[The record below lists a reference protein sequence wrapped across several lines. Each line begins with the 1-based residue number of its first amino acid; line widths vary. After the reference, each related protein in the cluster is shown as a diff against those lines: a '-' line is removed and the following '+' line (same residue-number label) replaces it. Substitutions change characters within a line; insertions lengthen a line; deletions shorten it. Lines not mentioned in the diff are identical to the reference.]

1 MKRLK
6 SIFAASIGCIIL
18 LCTVATPASA
28 AQNELTTNIATV
40 SATALRLR
48 SGPSTDS
55 RTLDYASNGEYVSIK
70 GKTGSWYKVSYNL
83 TDGYMHESHLII
95 HDVKNVELGYGRVS
109 GNKVNIRSGPG
120 TSYTALARGNSGDK
134 AYVIGFN
141 RQWYKVIYGSKIG
154 YIRSDYLQLTEIPYE
169 NDDSTKYP
177 IFFINGKTTGIPP
190 SADALTGSG
199 TSSTASKIVATAK
212 QYLGVP
218 YVWGGTTPNGFD
230 CSGFTQYVFNKNG
243 ISLPRTTEL
252 QYKVGTYI
260 SKSNLKV
267 GDLVFL
273 QNTYREGISHVGIYV
288 GDGKMIHASS
298 SKGIVISDLS
308 SSYYTKHYYG
318 ARRVL

>member
-1 MKRLK
+1 MKRFI
-6 SIFAASIGCIIL
+6 SILAATIGCIVIA
-18 LCTVATPASA
+18 CAVVTPASA
-28 AQNELTTNIATV
+28 AQADLTTHIATV
-40 SATALRLR
+40 SASALRLR
-48 SGPSTDS
+48 SGPSTES
-55 RTLDYASNGEYVSIK
+55 STLDYAANGEYVSIK

-83 TDGYMHESHLII
+83 TDGYMHESHLLL

-120 TSYTALARGNSGDK
+120 TSYTAVALGNAGDK

-141 RQWYKVIYGSKIG
+141 RQWYKVIYGDKIG

-169 NDDSTKYP
+169 NKDSTKAP
-177 IFFINGKTTGIPP
+177 IFFIDGKSTGITP
-190 SADALTGSG
+190 SANALSIGG
-199 TSSTASKIVATAK
+199 SSTASKIVATAK
-212 QYLGVP
+212 QYIGVP
-218 YVWGGTTPNGFD
+218 YVWGGSSPSGFD
-230 CSGFTQYVFNKNG
+230 CSGFTQYVFNKHG
-243 ISLPRTTEL
+243 VALPRTTDQ
-252 QYKVGTYI
+252 QYKVGSYV
-260 SKSNLKV
+260 SRSNLKA

>member
-1 MKRLK
+1 MKRFN
-6 SIFAASIGCIIL
+6 SILAATIGCIVIA
-18 LCTVATPASA
+18 CAVVTPASA
-28 AQNELTTNIATV
+28 AQADLTTHIATV
-40 SATALRLR
+40 SASALRLR
-48 SGPSTDS
+48 SGPSTES
-55 RTLDYASNGEYVSIK
+55 STLDYAANGEYVSIK

-83 TDGYMHESHLII
+83 TDGYMHESHLLL
-95 HDVKNVELGYGRVS
+95 HDAKNVELGYGRVS

-120 TSYTALARGNSGDK
+120 TSYTAVARGNAGDK

-141 RQWYKVIYGSKIG
+141 RQWYKGIYGDKIG

-169 NDDSTKYP
+169 NKDSTKAP
-177 IFFINGKTTGIPP
+177 IFFIDGKSTGITP
-190 SADALTGSG
+190 SANALSVGG
-199 TSSTASKIVATAK
+199 SSTASKIVATAK
-212 QYLGVP
+212 QYIGVP
-218 YVWGGTTPNGFD
+218 YVWGGSSPSGFD
-230 CSGFTQYVFNKNG
+230 CSGFTQYVFNKHG
-243 ISLPRTTEL
+243 IALPRTTDQ
-252 QYKVGTYI
+252 QYKVGSYV
-260 SKSNLKV
+260 SRSNLKA

>member
-1 MKRLK
+1 MKRFI
-6 SIFAASIGCIIL
+6 SILAATIGCIVIA
-18 LCTVATPASA
+18 CAVVTPASA
-28 AQNELTTNIATV
+28 AQADLTTHIATV
-40 SATALRLR
+40 SASALRLR
-48 SGPSTDS
+48 SGPSTES
-55 RTLDYASNGEYVSIK
+55 STLDYAANGEYVSIK

-83 TDGYMHESHLII
+83 TDGYMHESHLLL
-95 HDVKNVELGYGRVS
+95 HDAKNVELGYGRVS

-120 TSYTALARGNSGDK
+120 TSYTAVARGNAGDK

-141 RQWYKVIYGSKIG
+141 RQWYKVIYGDKIG

-169 NDDSTKYP
+169 NKDSTKAP
-177 IFFINGKTTGIPP
+177 IFFIDGKSTGITP
-190 SADALTGSG
+190 SANALSVGG
-199 TSSTASKIVATAK
+199 SSTASKIVATAK
-212 QYLGVP
+212 QYIGVP
-218 YVWGGTTPNGFD
+218 YVWGGSSPSGFD
-230 CSGFTQYVFNKNG
+230 CSGFTQYVFNKHG
-243 ISLPRTTEL
+243 IELPRTTDQ
-252 QYKVGTYI
+252 QYKVGSYV
-260 SKSNLKV
+260 SRSNLKA

>member
-1 MKRLK
+1 MKRFK
-6 SIFAASIGCIIL
+6 SILAATIGCIVIA
-18 LCTVATPASA
+18 CAVVTPASA
-28 AQNELTTNIATV
+28 AQADLTTHIATV
-40 SATALRLR
+40 SASALRLR
-48 SGPSTDS
+48 SGPSTES
-55 RTLDYASNGEYVSIK
+55 STLDYAANGEYVSIK

-83 TDGYMHESHLII
+83 TDGYMHESHLLL
-95 HDVKNVELGYGRVS
+95 HDAKNVELGYGRVS

-120 TSYTALARGNSGDK
+120 TSYTAVARGNAGDK

-141 RQWYKVIYGSKIG
+141 RQWYKVIYGDKIG

-169 NDDSTKYP
+169 NKDSTKTP
-177 IFFINGKTTGIPP
+177 IFFIDGKSTGIIP
-190 SADALTGSG
+190 SANALSVGG
-199 TSSTASKIVATAK
+199 SSTASKIVATAK
-212 QYLGVP
+212 QYIGVP
-218 YVWGGTTPNGFD
+218 YEWGGSSPSGFD
-230 CSGFTQYVFNKNG
+230 CSGFTQYVFNKHS
-243 ISLPRTTEL
+243 IALPRTTDQ
-252 QYKVGTYI
+252 QYKVGSYV
-260 SKSNLKV
+260 SRSNLKA

>member
-1 MKRLK
+1 V
-6 SIFAASIGCIIL
+6 IACA
-18 LCTVATPASA
+18 VVTPASA
-28 AQNELTTNIATV
+28 AQADLTTHIATV
-40 SATALRLR
+40 SASALRLR
-48 SGPSTDS
+48 SGPSTES
-55 RTLDYASNGEYVSIK
+55 STLDYAANGEYVSIK

-83 TDGYMHESHLII
+83 TDGYMHESHLLL
-95 HDVKNVELGYGRVS
+95 HDAKNVELGYGRVS

-120 TSYTALARGNSGDK
+120 TSYTAVARGNAGDK

-141 RQWYKVIYGSKIG
+141 RQWYKVIYGDKIG

-169 NDDSTKYP
+169 NKDSAKAP
-177 IFFINGKTTGIPP
+177 IFFIDGKSTGIIP
-190 SADALTGSG
+190 SANALSVGG
-199 TSSTASKIVATAK
+199 SSTASKIVATAK
-212 QYLGVP
+212 QYIGVP
-218 YVWGGTTPNGFD
+218 YVWGGSSPSGFD
-230 CSGFTQYVFNKNG
+230 CSGFTQYVFNKHG
-243 ISLPRTTEL
+243 IALPRTTDQ
-252 QYKVGTYI
+252 QYKVGSYV
-260 SKSNLKV
+260 SRSNLKV